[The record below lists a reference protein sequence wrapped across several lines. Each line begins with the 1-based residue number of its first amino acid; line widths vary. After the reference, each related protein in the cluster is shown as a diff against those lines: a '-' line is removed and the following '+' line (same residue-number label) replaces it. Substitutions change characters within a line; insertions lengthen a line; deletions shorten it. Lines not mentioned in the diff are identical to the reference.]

1 MARSQSPFATD
12 SQASPLRA
20 IRRRGYNEIM
30 NFFTLLAESAHSLGK
45 NKVRTALSMLG
56 IVIGVGAVITLV
68 AMGEATQR
76 RVNDEIARMG
86 DDWMWIRSWGMV
98 QSGVR
103 TGDVERKPM
112 RTREDAKAIM
122 EECSLIRAATPSN
135 RMTKVVKSSYNNYQ
149 ARVQGCFPNYHDI
162 RRWPVVIGRELD
174 SSDETTNRAVC
185 VIGQTPARE
194 LFGSIDPVGEEI
206 TVKKARFTIVGLLAF
221 KGRSGHRDNDDI
233 ILFPYMTFQRKI
245 AGSEVSATL
254 VAATREGADPLL
266 AEDQLRRF
274 LRQRHNLREDDPDDF
289 RIWSV
294 SESAALKEESSESFA
309 WLLGT
314 IAGISLVVGGIGI
327 MNIMLVSVSERTRE
341 IGLRMA
347 IGAGPGHIL
356 LQFLVEAVL
365 LCTFGGIIGML
376 GGWGFSHVLTWWKG
390 YETEVSFWIAGVAVF
405 FAAATGIFFGF
416 YPAWQASRL
425 DPIEAL
431 RYE

>member
-1 MARSQSPFATD
+1 MNLWTLFAE
-12 SQASPLRA
+12 AV
-20 IRRRGYNEIM
+20 
-30 NFFTLLAESAHSLGK
+30 HSLSK

-76 RVNDEIARMG
+76 RVEDEIARMG

-103 TGDVERKPM
+103 QADVEPKPM
-112 RTREDAKAIM
+112 RTREDAKAMM

-135 RMTKVVKSSYNNYQ
+135 RMTMMIKSSYNNYQ

-162 RRWPVVIGRELD
+162 RRWSVVIGRELD
-174 SSDETTNRAVC
+174 ASDEATNRAVC

-194 LFGSIDPVGEEI
+194 LFGSINPVGEEI
-206 TVKKARFTIVGLLAF
+206 TVKNARFLIVGLLSF
-221 KGRSGHRDNDDI
+221 KGRSGHRDNDDV

-245 AGSEVSATL
+245 AGSEISASM
-254 VAATREGADPLL
+254 VAAARDGVDPML
-266 AEDQLRRF
+266 AEDQVRRF
-274 LRQRHNLREDDPDDF
+274 LRQRHNLRADDPDDF

-294 SESAALKEESSESFA
+294 SESASLKEESSDSFA
-309 WLLGT
+309 WLLAM

-347 IGAGPGHIL
+347 IGAGTGHIL
-356 LQFLVEAVL
+356 LQFLVEAVM
-365 LCTFGGIIGML
+365 LCTLGGIIGMF

-390 YETEVSFWIAGVAVF
+390 YETEVSYWIAGVAMC